1 MKTYN
6 NGFFSLCKKIKMI
19 VLYLCIPK
27 CQITSSPV
35 YTCKLA
41 DGRHGI
47 ALFPE
52 KGEIILDVLEV
63 DITNE
68 KISNS

>member
-1 MKTYN
+1 MRVVVDGEYKA
-6 NGFFSLCKKIKMI
+6 S
-19 VLYLCIPK
+19 VDLYSEN
-27 CQITSSPV
+27 QIASSPV

-52 KGEIILDVLEV
+52 KGEIVLDVLEV

-68 KISNS
+68 QNK

>member
-1 MKTYN
+1 MWAYRHFALEMEFTFT
-6 NGFFSLCKKIKMI
+6 GT
-19 VLYLCIPK
+19 VEK
-27 CQITSSPV
+27 CQIASSPV

-52 KGEIILDVLEV
+52 KGEIVLDVLEV

-68 KISNS
+68 QNK